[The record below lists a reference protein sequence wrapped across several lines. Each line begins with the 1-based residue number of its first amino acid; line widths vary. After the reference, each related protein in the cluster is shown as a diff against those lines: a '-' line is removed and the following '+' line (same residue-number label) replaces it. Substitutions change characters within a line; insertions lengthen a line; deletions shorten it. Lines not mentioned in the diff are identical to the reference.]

1 MAARGR
7 PLPAVGRAG
16 MVAAMLRGGV
26 VGVLLVVSACKAP
39 PNEPSMSA
47 DPSTPAPVPASAPN
61 AEPAPAAAS
70 DPGPEPVIPPGSAD
84 YSAALADARAY
95 RTGRI
100 DFAELQR
107 RVVARD
113 LPPHG
118 LGDGYLMMP
127 VPAPPPGVPFDPM
140 IMPGDWK
147 GTFGEVAMTHF
158 AGQITRE
165 EYDRL
170 HRAAHPMCKP

>member
-1 MAARGR
+1 MPVALPRVRG
-7 PLPAVGRAG
+7 AG
-16 MVAAMLRGGV
+16 IVAGMLRGAV
-26 VGVLLVVSACKAP
+26 VGVVLMIVACGAPPSEQPVARPVSAPTVEA
-39 PNEPSMSA
+39 A
-47 DPSTPAPVPASAPN
+47 PASDA
-61 AEPAPAAAS
+61 
-70 DPGPEPVIPPGSAD
+70 GPEPVIPEGSAD

-113 LPPHG
+113 LPPHR
-118 LGDGYLMMP
+118 LGDGYLMIP
-127 VPAPPPGVPFDPM
+127 VAAPPPGIPFVPGL
-140 IMPGDWK
+140 MPDDWK

-170 HRAAHPMCKP
+170 HRAAHPTCER